1 MLAMYLLLRLCNVIG
16 WIGTPDF
23 CIFGWPWNLGAE
35 KSVGF
40 KYYSLLSINSLPF
53 RVPLTVS
60 MSWP

>member
-1 MLAMYLLLRLCNVIG
+1 MLAMYLLRLLRLYNVIE

-40 KYYSLLSINSLPF
+40 KYYYLL
-53 RVPLTVS
+53 
-60 MSWP
+60 